1 MPEIF
6 TLMIGIALAAACG
19 FRVFVPVLGLHLAAA
34 NQLVDIGD
42 GFVWL
47 TTPEMGVI
55 LWVAVVAEIGAYYIP
70 WVDNLLD
77 SIATPMAV
85 LAGTLLSASLFG
97 DWSPA
102 LQWALA
108 LIAGGGAAATVQGS
122 TVALRGASTL
132 TTGGLGNPLLATA
145 ENSGAVGFTALAL
158 FAPLLAIVLLIAG
171 LIWAWRRLRRTRT
184 PALQDSI

>member
-1 MPEIF
+1 MPDIF
-6 TLMIGIALAAACG
+6 PLMVGIALAAACG
-19 FRVFVPVLGLHLAAA
+19 FRVFVPVLGLHLAAS
-34 NQLVDIGD
+34 NNFIELSS
-42 GFVWL
+42 GFAWMASTEV
-47 TTPEMGVI
+47 GVI
-55 LWVAVVAEIGAYYIP
+55 LWMAVIAEIGAYYVP

-77 SIATPMAV
+77 SISTPMAV

-97 DWSPA
+97 DWPPA

-132 TTGGLGNPLLATA
+132 TTGGLGNPLLATV

-158 FAPLLAIVLLIAG
+158 FAPVVAIVLLLAI
-171 LIWAWRRLRRTRT
+171 LVWAWYRLRGSHQPATR
-184 PALQDSI
+184 DIV